1 MAPVLL
7 IAGAGFAWTR
17 SRKPYDTDLIT
28 NIVYYLGAPS
38 LVFSTLSEIEFG
50 PGVGSMALAAV
61 LSLTAFAI
69 LGAPLLW
76 ALKLPVRTFLPAIT
90 FPNLGNM
97 GLPLCLFAFGDP
109 GLVLAVVFFAVGAVA
124 HYTFGVWSLSGE
136 SSPTRLL
143 RTPLIYAAGAALF
156 FPGFGASPPDWLANT
171 TSLMGGLTIPL
182 LLLTLGVSLAQT
194 KIANFARAGQL
205 AVLRLA
211 IGFGVGLAVSAAFGF
226 TGVERGVVI
235 LDCTMPTAVFNYLLA
250 ARFGTAP
257 QDVAGAVVVSTA
269 LSVLTLPLLLFLV
282 L

>member
-38 LVFSTLSEIEFG
+38 LVFSTLTKIEFG
-50 PGVGSMALAAV
+50 PGLGSMALAAI
-61 LSLTAFAI
+61 LSLTTFAI
-69 LGAPLLW
+69 LGAPILW
-76 ALKLPVRTFLPAIT
+76 ILKMPVRTFLPAIT
-90 FPNLGNM
+90 FPNWGNM
-97 GLPLCLFAFGDP
+97 GLPLCLFAFGEP
-109 GLVLAVVFFAVGAVA
+109 GLVLGVVFFAVGAVA
-124 HYTFGVWSLSGE
+124 HYTFGVWALSGE
-136 SSPTRLL
+136 STPTRLL
-143 RTPLIYAAGAALF
+143 RTPLLYAAAAALTF
-156 FPGFGASPPDWLANT
+156 QWFGASPPIWLANT

-182 LLLTLGVSLAQT
+182 LLLTLGVSLAHT

-205 AVLRLA
+205 AVLRLS
-211 IGFGVGLAVSAAFGF
+211 IGFGVGLAVSTGFGF

-257 QDVAGAVVVSTA
+257 QDIAGAVVVSTI
-269 LSVLTLPLLLFLV
+269 LSVLTLPLILFLV